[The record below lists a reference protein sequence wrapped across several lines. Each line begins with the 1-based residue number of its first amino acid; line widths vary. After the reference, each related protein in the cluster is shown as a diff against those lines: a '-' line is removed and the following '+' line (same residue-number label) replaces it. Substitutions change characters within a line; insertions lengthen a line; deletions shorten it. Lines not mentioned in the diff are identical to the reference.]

1 MAAPTPPRCPIGGS
15 DHAPRTTIAPPRER
29 FPCTAPPV
37 PMARP
42 FPHHSAS
49 VVLRTVVSSSTV
61 CMEIPDRFHSPLV
74 TGCSATRRC
83 GSFVARLLLRSI
95 QPLAPAVA
103 PITTFVRCAT
113 PTSDSQLRRGC
124 APLLSRSC
132 RSFLP
137 SGSVEPLFP
146 SCPPPQPMELPPHP
160 ASNDLMRPPCDPLPP
175 PWCLSPP
182 SPALQLAQ

>member
-95 QPLAPAVA
+95 QPAGSGRGAYHHLRPLCKSHIRFAAPKGVRAVA
-103 PITTFVRCAT
+103 ESQLPFIPPFWVCRAIIPLL
-113 PTSDSQLRRGC
+113 PTSATNGV
-124 APLLSRSC
+124 A
-132 RSFLP
+132 
-137 SGSVEPLFP
+137 
-146 SCPPPQPMELPPHP
+146 
-160 ASNDLMRPPCDPLPP
+160 ASPR
-175 PWCLSPP
+175 
-182 SPALQLAQ
+182 LQ